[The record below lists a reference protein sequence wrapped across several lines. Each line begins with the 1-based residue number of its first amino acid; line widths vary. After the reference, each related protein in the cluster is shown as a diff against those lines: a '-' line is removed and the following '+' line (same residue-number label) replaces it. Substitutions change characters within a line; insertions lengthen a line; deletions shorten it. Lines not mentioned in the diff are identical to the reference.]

1 LYLSSVRIQNYR
13 SLKDISVALS
23 PFTCIIGENNC
34 GKSSTL
40 LSLSLFISGSKISNK
55 EFHDSTRPIRIEVE
69 IKNIDETDLKRL
81 SEDHRKRIVEKIDNS
96 CLKLVRIYETN
107 GSSNVY
113 YRGLGPKNEKL
124 DFSKLKESNQLK
136 GKKGKELLSLF
147 KPIYLN
153 IKMILR
159 RLNPK
164 KILRKFLQR
173 SLRN

>member
-1 LYLSSVRIQNYR
+1 
-13 SLKDISVALS
+13 
-23 PFTCIIGENNC
+23 
-34 GKSSTL
+34 
-40 LSLSLFISGSKISNK
+40 
-55 EFHDSTRPIRIEVE
+55 
-69 IKNIDETDLKRL
+69 
-81 SEDHRKRIVEKIDNS
+81 
-96 CLKLVRIYETN
+96 LVRIYETN

-136 GKKGKELLSLF
+136 GKKGKELLSF
-147 KPIYLN
+147 IQAYLPEY
-153 IKMILR
+153 KDDLR

>member
-136 GKKGKELLSLF
+136 GKKGKELLSF
-147 KPIYLN
+147 IQAYLPEY
-153 IKMILR
+153 KDDLR